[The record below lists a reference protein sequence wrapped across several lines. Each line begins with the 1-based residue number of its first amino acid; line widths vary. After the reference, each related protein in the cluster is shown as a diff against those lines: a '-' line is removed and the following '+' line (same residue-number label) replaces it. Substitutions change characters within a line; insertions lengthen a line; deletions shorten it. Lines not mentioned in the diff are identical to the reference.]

1 MKYLFSFMLV
11 GLFAFTATAQKSK
24 EVELIVGGI
33 KSETAYSAIVK
44 KFGKPQAEEDTGLNE
59 CTQGYGKKLVYDGLE
74 INVERGEND
83 NNYTLLDM
91 KITSSKW
98 LTDKGIKI
106 GATPNQVTA
115 KYGKTKYENVPDD
128 STGEKWLLYEM
139 KNGPGSVNFYFKN
152 DRLVRI
158 ELRPTLC

>member
-1 MKYLFSFMLV
+1 MLI
-11 GLFAFTATAQKSK
+11 GLFAFSATAQKSN

-33 KSETAYSAIVK
+33 KNGTAYSTIIK
-44 KFGKPQAEEDTGLNE
+44 KIGNPQTEDDTGLNE
-59 CTQGYGKKLVYDGLE
+59 CTQGQGKKLVYDGLE
-74 INVERGEND
+74 INVEKGEND

-91 KITSSKW
+91 KITSAKW
-98 LTDKGIKI
+98 LTDKGIKV

-128 STGEKWLLYEM
+128 SAGEKRLLYEM
-139 KNGPGSVNFYFKN
+139 KNGPGTAAFFFEN

-158 ELRPTLC
+158 ELNPTIC